1 MSKDK
6 KNNNKFRKFLA
17 KTFLRIGLALAA
29 VIGVKG
35 VKGEMKQI
43 ADANAIKKAAEYD
56 VGRSFSNLNE
66 ENMTYYEKEYLDSLY
81 EKYPNLDRLINTD
94 DPSIQNKEF
103 AKDMYNLYK
112 IDWAGE
118 ELDKIP
124 NFDVDNLSIITVD
137 RIISHAD
144 RLLYDFGDE
153 EKKIKETT
161 DEKNKMITTK
171 YLNTKED
178 NTRAKELADTIYEFL
193 AEERGLDENIP
204 TSEQLNEL
212 VDRGDSGDSFR
223 ESIRYEIQDN
233 EETKEKYKEEI
244 DVKNNKDIEADE
256 RE

>member
-1 MSKDK
+1 MSKEK
-6 KNNNKFRKFLA
+6 NKFKSFIARTILK
-17 KTFLRIGLALAA
+17 IGLIATGIFAA
-29 VIGVKG
+29 GK
-35 VKGEMKQI
+35 EMKQI
-43 ADANAIKKAAEYD
+43 ADANAIKKAAKYD
-56 VGRSFSNLNE
+56 VGRSFSKLNE

-124 NFDVDNLSIITVD
+124 NFDVDNLSITTVD

-233 EETKEKYKEEI
+233 EEI